1 MQCRVR
7 DPKSQEAILRAE
19 IRHMQVNRA
28 CAPKQF
34 RLAFVKLVSLVSALP
49 VLLCVFFFCPS
60 ISEVV
65 VFFSSLF
72 RISRLRL
79 GGVGERK

>member
-49 VLLCVFFFCPS
+49 VLLCVFFYPS

-79 GGVGERK
+79 GGVDERK